1 MTKNIL
7 DKAVDIILE
16 IAPEIINSSSL
27 KTIDISKLEARGYS
41 KADISYAITLL
52 LNKNPNLSK
61 QSKKKKTKPKFA
73 RILNPYERRMFS
85 NEAYKDFLT
94 MFALGV
100 WDETDLEDIFDQI
113 IIFHGGLVNKEQF
126 REMLS
131 NFLISYDIPLD
142 GKGPKSKINRNL
154 RIQ

>member
-27 KTIDISKLEARGYS
+27 KTIDISKLESKGYS

-61 QSKKKKTKPKFA
+61 QSKKKRTKPKFA
-73 RILNPYERRMFS
+73 R
-85 NEAYKDFLT
+85 
-94 MFALGV
+94 V
-100 WDETDLEDIFDQI
+100 
-113 IIFHGGLVNKEQF
+113 
-126 REMLS
+126 
-131 NFLISYDIPLD
+131 LI
-142 GKGPKSKINRNL
+142 
-154 RIQ
+154 